1 MKTSNSQKMDEREI
15 AEEWLEDMAY
25 TVAVRDYK
33 AHLDLFSKH
42 VQLHGVPG
50 AGVMHYDGW
59 ASRRRHELKSGLLFS
74 VAYEDLKITSAD
86 ESQISFEVCETL
98 KSSEGH
104 VLVLQKQVMLA
115 KEKDRW
121 RAKLERINHHEM
133 KFF

>member
-1 MKTSNSQKMDEREI
+1 MSKAQKRTDTEI
-15 AEEWLEDMAY
+15 AQDWLDDMAY

-33 AHLDLFSKH
+33 AHLDLFSKD

-74 VAYEDLKITSAD
+74 LAYKELVVRSSDDDQITFD
-86 ESQISFEVCETL
+86 VCETM

-104 VLVLQKQVMLA
+104 VLVLEKQVMLVRE
-115 KEKDRW
+115 EKDRW
-121 RAKLERINHHEM
+121 RAKLERIHHHEM
-133 KFF
+133 KII